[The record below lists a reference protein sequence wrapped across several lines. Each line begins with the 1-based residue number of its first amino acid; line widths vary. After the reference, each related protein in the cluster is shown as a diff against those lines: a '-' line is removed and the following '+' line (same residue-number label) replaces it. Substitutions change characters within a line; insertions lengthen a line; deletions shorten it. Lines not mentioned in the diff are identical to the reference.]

1 MVETVTLNPA
11 LDRTLWVEKMRL
23 DGSLDGR
30 IVHQVF
36 AAPAVASDAGVV
48 VVPAVSG
55 IRRGLLSS
63 CRISPSSKKGKEP
76 GALGST

>member
-11 LDRTLWVEKMRL
+11 MDRTLWVEKMRL

-36 AAPAVASDAGVV
+36 AASVGGDRGGVDDDVTLARMPQRRVGGVV
-48 VVPAVSG
+48 NRRKSWYGKSVPSV
-55 IRRGLLSS
+55 RR
-63 CRISPSSKKGKEP
+63 
-76 GALGST
+76 